1 MVTRGDIVAPIPKK
15 NPTITSQNS
24 GLSFSKI
31 LIVRLKTRIY
41 VETKSNPD
49 KYNIAVK
56 LIILRLRLQRNRV
69 SEIRA

>member
-1 MVTRGDIVAPIPKK
+1 MAPIPKK

-41 VETKSNPD
+41 VATNSIPE
-49 KYNIAVK
+49 KYNIVVK
-56 LIILRLRLQRNRV
+56 LITLRLRLQMNRLN
-69 SEIRA
+69 EISA